1 MEFLHEALYDT
12 IIALPILIIAFVFIE
27 FIEHRMGKKYDYKI
41 KSAGKFGPIIGAVLG
56 IVPQCGFSILGVM
69 FYFQGY
75 ITLGTLL
82 SIFLATSDEA
92 LPVLISNTEA
102 IDKVLPFILLKFS
115 IAVVWG
121 YLVDFVLKSRV
132 NEVNDTGA
140 ELAATDE
147 CLTDHFNLK
156 EVLYHSIK
164 KSFKIYIYMFLINL
178 ALGYLVETFHIDKSV
193 GILGKSSFV
202 QPIFVSLVGLI
213 PNCAISVGIIQAFV
227 LGIISFS
234 SAIAGLSANAG
245 LGLIFLVKE
254 SKNKLDA
261 VKIIALLYV
270 ISALTGVLLMAVISL
285 IAY

>member
-1 MEFLHEALYDT
+1 MELLHEALHDT
-12 IIALPILIIAFVFIE
+12 IIALPILIIAFIFIE

-41 KSAGKFGPIIGAVLG
+41 KSAGKFGPIIGAALG

-75 ITLGTLL
+75 ITLGTLIA
-82 SIFLATSDEA
+82 IFLATSDEA
-92 LPVLISNTEA
+92 LPVLISNTGA
-102 IDKVLPFILLKFS
+102 IDKVLPFIIIKFS
-115 IAVVWG
+115 IAVIWG
-121 YLVDFVLKSRV
+121 YVVDFVLKSRV

-140 ELAATDE
+140 ELAVTDE
-147 CLTDHFNLK
+147 CLTEHFDFK

-164 KSFKIYIYMFLINL
+164 KSLRIFIYMFLINL
-178 ALGYLVETFHIDKSV
+178 ALGYLVETFEIDKSV
-193 GILGKSSFV
+193 GILGKSSYL
-202 QPIFVSLVGLI
+202 QPVLVSFIGLI

-261 VKIIALLYV
+261 VKIIGLLYI
-270 ISALTGVLLMAVISL
+270 ISALTGVLLMAAISL
-285 IAY
+285 ITY